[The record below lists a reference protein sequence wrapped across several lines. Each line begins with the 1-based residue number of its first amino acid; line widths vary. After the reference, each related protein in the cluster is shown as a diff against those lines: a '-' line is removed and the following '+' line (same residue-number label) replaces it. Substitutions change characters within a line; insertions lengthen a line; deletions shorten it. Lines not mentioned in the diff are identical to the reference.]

1 MAIGKNGGGGKAPM
15 GKLFKLEDVARR
27 VEPRVSWDDL
37 ALPEAELLQ
46 MKDLCNRTREIRKLS
61 IKCGFTRGLL
71 DGNGLNVLFSGA
83 SGSGKT
89 MAAEAMASDLGMPLY
104 KIDLSAVVNKYIGET
119 EKNLSQIFDAAER
132 SDCVLLFDEA
142 DALFGKR
149 SDVKDSHDRYANAEV
164 SYLLQRVE
172 AFHGLAILAS
182 NLKSTLDEAFVR
194 RLACVIMFP
203 SPTDSQMAD

>member
-1 MAIGKNGGGGKAPM
+1 M
-15 GKLFKLEDVARR
+15 GKLFQLEDVARR

-37 ALPEAELLQ
+37 ALPEAKLFQ
-46 MKDLCNRTREIRKLS
+46 MKDLCNLTREKRKTS
-61 IKCGFTRGLL
+61 VKWGFTRSLPHGK
-71 DGNGLNVLFSGA
+71 GLNVLFSGA

-149 SDVKDSHDRYANAEV
+149 SDVKDSHDRYANIEV
-164 SYLLQRVE
+164 SYLLQRLE
-172 AFHGLAILAS
+172 AYRGLVILTS
-182 NLKSTLDEAFVR
+182 NLKSTSDEAFVR
-194 RLACVIMFP
+194 RLDCVIMFP
-203 SPTDSQMAD
+203 GPTDSQSAD